1 MKGYLILLLIV
12 LFQYANTTAGDCENV
27 ELPTGVNDCDGKD
40 LTDADV
46 TKQCCFVSFKTSGK
60 YYAMCFGVPKPDTKK
75 WKEEYDE
82 LKDMYSH
89 VEVECLSSSSIKV
102 SFIALLGFL
111 AMLV

>member
-27 ELPTGVNDCDGKD
+27 ELPTGVNDCDGKE

-46 TKQCCFVSFKTSGK
+46 TKQ
-60 YYAMCFGVPKPDTKK
+60 